1 MKESKSQF
9 RREFIIVVVLC
20 ILSAYL
26 IATYVLHQEVPLSFW
41 IMTAIISI
49 ATYVIHNILMDA
61 NETKRPQVFVNY
73 FMGFLT
79 VKLMLS
85 AAMLLVV
92 GLADRENLKFSAVG
106 YFIVYALL
114 TAVELKN
121 LIPLVRNSDR

>member
-1 MKESKSQF
+1 MKDINSKF
-9 RREFIIVVVLC
+9 LREFSIVVVLC
-20 ILSAYL
+20 LLGAYL
-26 IATYVLHQEVPLSFW
+26 VATYVLHRSVPLSFW

-49 ATYVIHNILMDA
+49 ATIIIHRVLIDA
-61 NETKRPQVFVNY
+61 NENKRPQVFVNY

-85 AAMLLVV
+85 AAMLLIL

-121 LIPLVRNSDR
+121 LIPLVRNSGR

>member
-1 MKESKSQF
+1 MKDINSKF
-9 RREFIIVVVLC
+9 LREFSIVVVLC
-20 ILSAYL
+20 LLGAYL
-26 IATYVLHQEVPLSFW
+26 VATYVLQRSVPLSFW

-49 ATYVIHNILMDA
+49 ATIIIHRVLIDA
-61 NETKRPQVFVNY
+61 NENKRPQVFVNY

-85 AAMLLVV
+85 AAMLLIL

-121 LIPLVRNSDR
+121 LIPLVRNSGR

>member
-1 MKESKSQF
+1 MKDIKSRFQ
-9 RREFIIVVVLC
+9 REFLIVVVLC
-20 ILSAYL
+20 ILGAYL
-26 IATYVLHQEVPLSFW
+26 IATYVLHQPVPLSFW
-41 IMTAIISI
+41 LMTAVISI
-49 ATYVIHNILMDA
+49 ATFIIHKVLMDA
-61 NETKRPQVFVNY
+61 NENKRPPVFVNY

-121 LIPLVRNSDR
+121 LIPLVRNSNR

>member
-1 MKESKSQF
+1 MKEHISIF
-9 RREFIIVVVLC
+9 RREFFIVVILC
-20 ILSAYL
+20 CISAFL
-26 IATYVLHQEVPLSFW
+26 IANFVLYQSVPLSFW
-41 IMTAIISI
+41 IMTAAISI
-49 ATYVIHNILMDA
+49 ATFIIHKVLMDA
-61 NETKRPQVFVNY
+61 NENKRPVVFVNY

-92 GLADRENLKFSAVG
+92 GLADRENLKFAAVG

-121 LIPLVRNSDR
+121 LLPLVRNSGR

>member
-1 MKESKSQF
+1 MKEDISKF
-9 RREFIIVVVLC
+9 RRELFVVVILC
-20 ILSAYL
+20 CVSTFL
-26 IATYVLHQEVPLSFW
+26 IAKFVLHQQVPLSFW
-41 IMTAIISI
+41 LMTAVISI
-49 ATYVIHNILMDA
+49 ATFIIHKVLMDA
-61 NETKRPQVFVNY
+61 NVNKRPQVFVNY

-121 LIPLVRNSDR
+121 LIPLVRNSSR

>member
-1 MKESKSQF
+1 MKDINSKF
-9 RREFIIVVVLC
+9 LREFSIVVVLC
-20 ILSAYL
+20 LLGAYL
-26 IATYVLHQEVPLSFW
+26 VATYVLHRSVPLSFW

-49 ATYVIHNILMDA
+49 ATFIIHRVLIDA
-61 NETKRPQVFVNY
+61 NENKRPQVFVNY

-85 AAMLLVV
+85 AAMLLIL
-92 GLADRENLKFSAVG
+92 GLTDRENLKFSAVG

-121 LIPLVRNSDR
+121 LIPLVRNSGR